1 MASLSE
7 FDREQAILLE
17 LDEQGRVEVGA
28 LSTRFGVSAVTIRK
42 DLENLERRAMLRRI
56 RGGALVA
63 QRTDE
68 GAFEFRQRV
77 AAKAKRAIARRAA
90 SMVGPG
96 DVIAMDSS
104 TTCFYLAEEIADIA
118 PLTVVTNGLRTSSYL
133 LAHSTANVIM
143 PGGVLRRA
151 SESMVG
157 FFGGVLEGR
166 GRVDAG
172 FFGLVGLSLQR
183 GLLDITPEEAHA
195 KEALASVC
203 RRVYGL
209 FDSTKVERFGTHPF
223 VPVDRVTGLIS
234 DTGVPAQTHQAWTDA
249 GVSWTLVD
257 PGEARPTSTRV
268 TPLRTGTRG
277 RA

>member
-28 LSTRFGVSAVTIRK
+28 LSARFRVSAVTIRK

-56 RGGALVA
+56 RGGALVGE
-63 QRTDE
+63 RTDE

-90 SMVGPG
+90 TMVGPG

-104 TTCFYLAEEIADIA
+104 TTCFYLAEEIADIT
-118 PLTVVTNGLRTSSYL
+118 PLTVITNGLRTSSYL
-133 LAHSTANVIM
+133 LAHSSANVIM

-195 KEALASVC
+195 KEALAAVC

-234 DTGVPAQTHQAWTDA
+234 DLGVPAQTHQAWTDA
-249 GVSWTLVD
+249 GVTWTLVD
-257 PGEARPTSTRV
+257 PDAPRPTPSPV
-268 TPLRTGTRG
+268 TPLRPGTGG

>member
-7 FDREQAILLE
+7 FDREQAILVE
-17 LDEQGRVEVGA
+17 LDDHGRVEVNQ

-56 RGGALVA
+56 RGGALVTE
-63 QRTDE
+63 RTDE

-90 SMVGPG
+90 TLIRPG

-104 TTCFYLAEEIADIA
+104 TTCFYLAEEIVDIA
-118 PLTVVTNGLRTSSYL
+118 PLTVITNGLRTSSYL
-133 LAHSTANVIM
+133 LAHSRANVVM

-157 FFGGVLEGR
+157 FFGGVLDGR

-195 KEALASVC
+195 KEALAAVC

-234 DTGVPAQTHQAWTDA
+234 DTGVPAHTHRAWTEA
-249 GVSWTLVD
+249 GVTWTLVNPD
-257 PGEARPTSTRV
+257 EARPTAPRA
-268 TPLRTGTRG
+268 TPLRAGTGG
-277 RA
+277 RP